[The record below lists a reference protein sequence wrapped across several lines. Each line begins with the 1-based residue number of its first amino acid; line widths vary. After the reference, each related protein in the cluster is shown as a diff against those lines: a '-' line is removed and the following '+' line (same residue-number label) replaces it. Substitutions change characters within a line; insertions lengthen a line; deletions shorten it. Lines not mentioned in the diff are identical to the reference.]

1 MEKKM
6 IGTDQTPS
14 TASTAVYNYPSHSS
28 NNISMSYPSLDTAHR
43 SYITLQVIAK
53 PVQEEIID

>member
-1 MEKKM
+1 M

-43 SYITLQVIAK
+43 SYITHQVIAK
-53 PVQEEIID
+53 PVQEEIIG